1 MNGVEVDADEDAFYE
16 PVIGV
21 TEGHVS
27 KAAVAVFLEK
37 HAT

>member
-1 MNGVEVDADEDAFYE
+1 MIRLFLTLDGVA
-16 PVIGV
+16 
-21 TEGHVS
+21 EGHVS